1 MFTGIVEDVGRLRSV
16 RQRRR
21 IVELEIE
28 TSLAG
33 ELDEGDS
40 IAVNGVCLTA
50 TMARRRR
57 FSAEVMPE
65 TLDRSTLGELGRGS
79 PVNLEL
85 AARLSDRMGGHIVQ
99 GHVDAVAEVVARE
112 DEGDSRR
119 IDLRLGEGLARYLNP
134 KGSIT
139 LDGVSLTVVDI
150 AGDTF
155 QVALIPHTLEHT
167 TLGKLEAGDKANV
180 EVDVLAKYVDRLMNG
195 ARGARPQEGESR

>member
-16 RQRRR
+16 KQGRKV
-21 IVELEIE
+21 VELEIE
-28 TSLAG
+28 TGLAG
-33 ELDEGDS
+33 QLGEGDS

-50 TMARRRR
+50 TTARRRR

-65 TLDRSTLGELGRGS
+65 TLDRSTLGELRRGS

-99 GHVDAVAEVVARE
+99 GHVDAVAEVVTRE
-112 DEGDSRR
+112 DEGDTRR
-119 IDLRLGEGLARYLNP
+119 LDLRLDEGLSRYLVP

-155 QVALIPHTLEHT
+155 QVALIPHTLENT
-167 TLGKLEAGDKANV
+167 TLGKLRVGDKTNV

-195 ARGARPQEGESR
+195 ARAARPDEGESR